1 MRKSKSRFCRSV
13 VQGSSEVILVPHLV
27 QGRRHKVWARM
38 AGVGRYVLI
47 GYVSGLNTILASRAL
62 TFFLRP
68 STACKETLKCTRIPE
83 WLKGRGGWQ
92 RQKTQTGTL
101 GLFWM
106 SVGRHLSSGLGLRVT
121 YRGHYILDIDTG
133 ATFGC

>member
-1 MRKSKSRFCRSV
+1 M
-13 VQGSSEVILVPHLV
+13 VQGNSEVILVSHLV

-38 AGVGRYVLI
+38 AGVGSC
-47 GYVSGLNTILASRAL
+47 VSGLNTILAFRAL

-68 STACKETLKCTRIPE
+68 STAWKEALKCTRIPE

-92 RQKTQTGTL
+92 RQKTQPGTL

-106 SVGRHLSSGLGLRVT
+106 SVGRHLSSRLGLRVT
-121 YRGHYILDIDTG
+121 YRGHYILDIDTR
-133 ATFGC
+133 ATFGH